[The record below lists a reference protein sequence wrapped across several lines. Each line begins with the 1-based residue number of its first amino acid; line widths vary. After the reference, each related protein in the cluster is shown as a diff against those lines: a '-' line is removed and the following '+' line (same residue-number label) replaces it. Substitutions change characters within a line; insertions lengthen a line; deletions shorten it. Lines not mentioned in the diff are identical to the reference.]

1 MKRTK
6 FSNSVPV
13 LTLDELTTQ
22 LSEEWNKPKAQNIKK
37 EYDVREARSY
47 KKIKELQ
54 EQINTHKTK

>member
-13 LTLDELTTQ
+13 LSLEQYYQL
-22 LSEEWNKPKAQNIKK
+22 LSEEWNKPKTQNIKK

-47 KKIKELQ
+47 KKIKTLQ
-54 EQINTHKTK
+54 KQINNHKAK